1 MSKAYTYNIT
11 QNSKTPDGQFDSHQV
26 SAGCVL
32 TFLRWENRDPLRY
45 PQLDPKKTR
54 EPLVVENDCVQLSV
68 SETKD
73 GLTGSVQATLLSGDI
88 NYRTAIAPGDF
99 LFVNILNWTE
109 STDRKITTA
118 KTVAARAR
126 NLQPI
131 NRFGDGFK
139 GLYKVQ
145 NVRKGLR
152 TNPDGTKQLVYFI
165 NAFSFTEFNN
175 KMYFNPFLLTA
186 GDASNDLL
194 FVSRIS
200 DQWQKIVSNKSEKNI
215 QNIIKLFITA
225 FLGEG
230 LSDEGKKV
238 KGILKSPN
246 DLFFM
251 PQEVGKLLGLPSVK
265 KAADIYNYLMGIQ
278 KYSNTSGKATP
289 QNGLNPTIGKVSG
302 RFFETAAGQIDG
314 ISIVKPEYWNQKQVF
329 SIIREY
335 LNSVLN
341 ECYTTHRVDPN
352 GRVMPTMVFRQ
363 KPFTTEHYNGPLSS
377 KATRFFNLPRWKV
390 DPSMILGDLNLGA
403 EEAARINFVQVFGR
417 SIVINVEG
425 NISDQIA
432 KGNYVFDQADIQ
444 RNGLKPYIATSNFD
458 FPENRDPKGTKAPQ
472 WTKLIADM
480 LIGGHLKENG
490 SIPLVGITEPI
501 PVGDNMELDGI
512 VYHMEAVTHTYFIDP
527 EGFKTF
533 RTNVQVSN
541 GVDLR
546 SNATAPF
553 YPEMEHTDAFT
564 QKLED
569 AVRNKL
575 LPGFSDT
582 QNIPGRTEGEE
593 IKETGQKSFDP
604 LNRKKR

>member
-1 MSKAYTYNIT
+1 M
-11 QNSKTPDGQFDSHQV
+11 
-26 SAGCVL
+26 
-32 TFLRWENRDPLRY
+32 
-45 PQLDPKKTR
+45 
-54 EPLVVENDCVQLSV
+54 
-68 SETKD
+68 
-73 GLTGSVQATLLSGDI
+73 
-88 NYRTAIAPGDF
+88 
-99 LFVNILNWTE
+99 LNWTE
-109 STDRKITTA
+109 SDDNKVITA
-118 KTVAARAR
+118 KQIAARAR

-131 NRFGDGFK
+131 NRFNDGFK
-139 GLYKVQ
+139 GLYKIQ

-152 TNPDGTKQLVYFI
+152 INPDGTKQLVYFV

-230 LSDEGKKV
+230 LSDEGRKT
-238 KGILKSPN
+238 KGVLKSPN

-265 KAADIYNYLMGIQ
+265 KAADVYNYLMGIQ
-278 KYSNTSGKATP
+278 KYSNTSGGSTP
-289 QNGLNPTIGKVSG
+289 SRGLNPTIGKTTG
-302 RFFETAAGQIDG
+302 RFFETPSQIDG
-314 ISIVKPEYWNQKQVF
+314 ISIIKPEYWNQKQVY

-341 ECYTTHRVDPN
+341 ESYTTHRVDPN
-352 GRVMPTMVFRQ
+352 GKVMPTMVFRQ
-363 KPFTTEHYNGPLSS
+363 KPFTTEHYKGPLSEKS
-377 KATRFFNLPRWKV
+377 TKFFNLPRWKI
-390 DPSMILGDLNLGA
+390 DPSMLLGDLNLGA
-403 EEAARINFVQVFGR
+403 EEAARINFVQIFGR

-432 KGNYVFDQADIQ
+432 KGNYVFDQQDIQ
-444 RNGLKPYIATSNFD
+444 RNGLKPFIATSNFD
-458 FPENRDPKGTKAPQ
+458 FPDDRDPKGTKAPQ
-472 WTKLIADM
+472 WTKLIGDM

-490 SIPLVGITEPI
+490 TIPCVGIQEPI
-501 PVGDNMELDGI
+501 PVGDNLELDGI
-512 VYHMEAVTHTYFIDP
+512 VYHIESVSHSYVVDA
-527 EGFKTF
+527 EGYKSF
-533 RTNVQVSN
+533 RTNISVSN

-546 SNATAPF
+546 SNSAAPF

-569 AVRNKL
+569 YVRENL

-582 QNIPGRTEGEE
+582 QNIPGRVEGEE
-593 IKETGQKSFDP
+593 LKETGQKSFDP